1 MSFKIISLFLIIAL
15 GSMFAVV
22 PTSSASVQGNPLKN
36 ISVTDTSGNL
46 TNGKLSINR
55 FAVQGGKIVALGT
68 LTGTLNNQQINQA
81 VTLPVTIGQHTCDIL
96 HLTLGPLHLDLLGLV
111 VDLSAI
117 ELDITAQSGSGNLLG
132 NLLCAI
138 AKLLDGSN
146 ASLNAIATK
155 LNQILRA
162 LG

>member
-55 FAVQGGKIVALGT
+55 FAVQDGKIVALGT

-96 HLTLGPLHLDLLGLV
+96 HLTLGPLHL
-111 VDLSAI
+111 
-117 ELDITAQSGSGNLLG
+117 
-132 NLLCAI
+132 
-138 AKLLDGSN
+138 
-146 ASLNAIATK
+146 
-155 LNQILRA
+155 
-162 LG
+162 